1 MYDAGVMANHNAGP
15 LAQWLSPSVE
25 DQPRT
30 VPTSREERE
39 GSFPFYACLY
49 LAKMEVAISP
59 TRRSFRALM
68 TAISN

>member
-39 GSFPFYACLY
+39 GSFPKSTL
-49 LAKMEVAISP
+49 LSLPKMEVARIVV
-59 TRRSFRALM
+59 
-68 TAISN
+68 

>member
-39 GSFPFYACLY
+39 GSFPFSAL
-49 LAKMEVAISP
+49 LQL
-59 TRRSFRALM
+59 TRLVTHQLHAPDS
-68 TAISN
+68 T

>member
-39 GSFPFYACLY
+39 GLFRFSALLY
-49 LAKMEVAISP
+49 LAKMEVAAPPASATVRP
-59 TRRSFRALM
+59 
-68 TAISN
+68 